1 MWLDAAAMNLA
12 HRLEGC
18 NTAHNHPKGRLCV
31 FGVAG
36 GEGGDRP
43 LLESGGPPDDLGDGL
58 PAAVAR
64 RDHGRPVVRTA
75 DVGICTFSFGAN
87 LLKSDV
93 NLIQKFRAKIFQ
105 P

>member
-1 MWLDAAAMNLA
+1 MNLA

-18 NTAHNHPKGRLCV
+18 NTALNHPKRRLCV
-31 FGVAG
+31 FAVAG

-64 RDHGRPVVRTA
+64 RAHGSPVVGIA
-75 DVGICTFSFGAN
+75 EVGICTLSFGAN
-87 LLKSDV
+87 LLKGDV
-93 NLIQKFRAKIFQ
+93 NLIQKFHAKIFQ
-105 P
+105 S

>member
-36 GEGGDRP
+36 GEGDRT
-43 LLESGGPPDDLGDGL
+43 LLESGGPQGDLGDGL

-64 RDHGRPVVRTA
+64 RAHGRSVVSIA
-75 DVGICTFSFGAN
+75 EVGICTLSFGSN
-87 LLKSDV
+87 LLKSDI
-93 NLIQKFRAKIFQ
+93 NLIQKFRAEIFQ